1 MFYLGIDI
9 GKLHHEAGMT
19 DNNGK
24 RLGKSLR
31 FSNTHAGFQALLS
44 MIEDRKG
51 LTEEA
56 DSTSV
61 VGGTADY
68 DLAAQGDLV
77 IQDSPAAPDTPS
89 RLTSDLSIGME
100 ATGHYWLALYSFL
113 LAQGFTVH
121 VMNPLQSDSFRNF
134 SVRPQ
139 KTDAI
144 DCFLIADVMRF
155 AQFQPTHLAD
165 EDILTL
171 RTLARFRESLRD
183 TCSNYKKRAVTI
195 LDQLFPEYSQL
206 FSDLFGEASKACLR
220 LYANP
225 QKAAAA
231 NTKSLATLLKK
242 ASRNRLGTDKARE
255 IKDVA
260 ARSVGITICS
270 AAFELQLNLLLD
282 QIDFANQQILQLESE
297 LDRLVRRIDSVLMT
311 VPGVGP
317 ATGAVILGEIGDIQR
332 FPKAK
337 NLVAYAGLDPTIFQS
352 GEYRGKNNHMSKRGS
367 PYLRRAIW
375 MSAVVASR
383 VDPIFADYYAKKR
396 ADGAAH
402 GTAIGAVARKL
413 LHTIYAVLKA
423 NTPYRPAEPKC
434 SAPPQVAAGQCTAQ
448 PQPTAAA
455 NHAAPPQN
463 AQDTCTPHKVP
474 ILKKKSNKPG
484 TQTRKPGE
492 KVFFRAACL
501 VPTSEAVNS
510 LADSVTDSLAG
521 AFVG

>member
-56 DSTSV
+56 DS
-61 VGGTADY
+61 
-68 DLAAQGDLV
+68 L
-77 IQDSPAAPDTPS
+77 P
-89 RLTSDLSIGME
+89 SDLSIGME

-270 AAFELQLNLLLD
+270 AAFELELNLLLD

-383 VDPIFADYYAKKR
+383 VDPVFADYYAKKR

-423 NTPYRPAEPKC
+423 NTPYRPAEPKR
-434 SAPPQVAAGQCTAQ
+434 SAPPQVAPERTPSAPPQTAAGHGSAQ
-448 PQPTAAA
+448 QQPTAAA
-455 NHAAPPQN
+455 NHAAQPQNTATNHAVPPQN
-463 AQDTCTPHKVP
+463 AQETCTPHKVP
-474 ILKKKSNKPG
+474 ILKKKSGKSG

-501 VPTSEAVNS
+501 VPTSEAANS